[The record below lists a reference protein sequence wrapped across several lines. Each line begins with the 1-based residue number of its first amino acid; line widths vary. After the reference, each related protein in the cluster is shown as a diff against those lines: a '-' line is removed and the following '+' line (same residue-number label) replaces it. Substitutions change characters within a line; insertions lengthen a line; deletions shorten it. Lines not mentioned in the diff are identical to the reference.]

1 MHKHCTKKKNTYPN
15 GTFETDIIKWHTSSL
30 IHWDDYVNSTSYLS
44 NSLFE
49 KLDMFFF
56 LTYTKNKSLGFFL
69 SKSTHNTKSF
79 LNVNCNDD
87 SWDRRRELEEREIL
101 FHFFY
106 SIFCLLFCQ
115 PVYHQIHRKL
125 RSFNGQLRALLLYKI
140 KTQRPPL
147 SQPSLLL
154 LISFPTQPHRTG
166 QLFGWVGDKLIYYF
180 LGTF

>member
-1 MHKHCTKKKNTYPN
+1 MKNWIC
-15 GTFETDIIKWHTSSL
+15 FSFLLIQRTSL
-30 IHWDDYVNSTSYLS
+30 LV
-44 NSLFE
+44 
-49 KLDMFFF
+49 
-56 LTYTKNKSLGFFL
+56 FFL

-101 FHFFY
+101 FHLFFY

-140 KTQRPPL
+140 KTAAPL
-147 SQPSLLL
+147 SALSPPSHLLPNPTTQNRSAVWLSRRQTDL
-154 LISFPTQPHRTG
+154 LFFRH
-166 QLFGWVGDKLIYYF
+166 F
-180 LGTF
+180 LDFEFEFHEIFSYNMLHFKC

>member
-1 MHKHCTKKKNTYPN
+1 MHKHCTQKNTYPN
-15 GTFETDIIKWHTSSL
+15 GTFEKDIIKWHTSSL
-30 IHWDDYVNSTSYLS
+30 IHWDDSVNSTSYLS

-56 LTYTKNKSLGFFL
+56 LTYTKNKSLGFSFL

-79 LNVNCNDD
+79 LNANCNDD

-101 FHFFY
+101 FHLFFY

-125 RSFNGQLRALLLYKI
+125 RSFNGQLRALLLEK
-140 KTQRPPL
+140 RPPL
-147 SQPSLLL
+147 TLSLSSSSTEQVSCLAE
-154 LISFPTQPHRTG
+154 
-166 QLFGWVGDKLIYYF
+166 
-180 LGTF
+180 

>member
-1 MHKHCTKKKNTYPN
+1 
-15 GTFETDIIKWHTSSL
+15 
-30 IHWDDYVNSTSYLS
+30 
-44 NSLFE
+44 
-49 KLDMFFF
+49 MFFF

-79 LNVNCNDD
+79 LNANCNDD

-101 FHFFY
+101 FHLFFY

-140 KTQRPPL
+140 KTAAPL
-147 SQPSLLL
+147 SALSPPSHLLPNPTTQNRSAVWL
-154 LISFPTQPHRTG
+154 SRRQTGSSFLRH
-166 QLFGWVGDKLIYYF
+166 F
-180 LGTF
+180 LDFEFEIHENSS